1 MKKVIYTLAI
11 CALSSSAHASL
22 DESHADFFRKD
33 RALWAGNLE
42 AAVAEMNP
50 KKEQV
55 RKIVAEETRKELG
68 DKWVPVALRIAHV
81 ESRFNHKAVGPRTR
95 HGRARGVM
103 QVMPATARKMGF
115 DPNRLNEARYG
126 VLAGVAHM
134 RMCIEHGVKTERQMA
149 ACHVAGPM
157 GWQKQLRRS
166 AETYKRQYVA
176 MVMAVR
182 YN

>member
-1 MKKVIYTLAI
+1 MKKAIYVLAI
-11 CALSSSAHASL
+11 CALPTAAHASL

-33 RALWAGNLE
+33 RAQWAGNLD
-42 AAVAEMNP
+42 AAVAEMSP

-55 RKIVAEETRKELG
+55 KKIVAEETRKALG

-81 ESRFNHKAVGPRTR
+81 ESRFNHKAIGPKTR

-134 RMCIEHGVKTERQMA
+134 RMCIDHGVRTEKEMA
-149 ACHVAGPM
+149 ACHVAGPI
-157 GWQKQLRRS
+157 GWQKRLRRS

-176 MVMAVR
+176 MVMTAR